1 MKALL
6 LFGSSIHGLWIAR
19 DVDIMVVVDKFS
31 SVEEKLLL
39 ETLIAK
45 SLRKLL
51 VRKPVDVLVFDV
63 EFFMENL
70 EPGAVASG
78 LVAGYILLYDELGVE
93 SLVRNLAEKVARDNV
108 VLFKHGK
115 KLNLSAIAR
124 AKLCVKPRTTGS
136 PTTH

>member
-63 EFFMENL
+63 ESFMENL

-93 SLVRNLAEKVARDNV
+93 SLVKNLAEKVARDDV

-115 KLNLSAIAR
+115 RLNLSAIAR
-124 AKLCVKPRTTGS
+124 AKLCVKLRTTGS
-136 PTTH
+136 P

>member
-63 EFFMENL
+63 ESFMENL

-124 AKLCVKPRTTGS
+124 AKLCVKPRNTGS